1 MATRFEIALHGSNPA
16 SLRAAA
22 EEALDEI
29 DRIEAQLSI
38 YRASS
43 SLSRINSGAS
53 SNPVRVEPGVFRFL
67 QRARQLSLSTGGAFD
82 ITAAPLFK
90 AWGFI
95 GGTGNEPNPQSLA
108 EALECVGWH
117 NVLLNESDFSVH
129 FQRPGVLL
137 DPGAIGKGYA
147 LDCATEVLRDAGVEC
162 ALLHGGT
169 STICAIGHPPDAD
182 AWSVALPD
190 PPEVT
195 GLATPPRPRRVV
207 QLLDSSLSVSAE
219 WGKCFVKDGRRFG
232 HVIDP
237 RCGQPVMGASM
248 AAVVAGGGTESD
260 ALSTALLV
268 LGKPGI
274 SCLKRT
280 FPQCQSW
287 VE

>member
-1 MATRFEIALHGSNPA
+1 MATRFEVALHGSNPA

-29 DRIEAQLSI
+29 ERIEAQLSI
-38 YRASS
+38 YRATS
-43 SLSRINSGAS
+43 SLSRINSGAAAG
-53 SNPVRVEPGVFRFL
+53 PVRVEPGVFRFL

-95 GGTGNEPNPQSLA
+95 GGTGAEPNPKELA
-108 EALECVGWH
+108 EALDCVGWH
-117 NVLLNESDFSVH
+117 NVLLNEADFSVH
-129 FQRPGVLL
+129 FQRSGVLL

-147 LDCATEVLRDAGVEC
+147 LDCATEVLRDAGVES

-169 STICAIGHPPDAD
+169 STLCAIGRPPDAD
-182 AWSVALPD
+182 AWAVALPE
-190 PPEVT
+190 PPEMA
-195 GLATPPRPRRVV
+195 GLPAPTRQRRVV
-207 QLLDSSLSVSAE
+207 HLVDSSLSVSAE

-248 AAVVAGGGTESD
+248 AAVVASGGTESD

-274 SCLKRT
+274 GYLKRT
-280 FPQCQSW
+280 FPQCQTW